1 VARDFPRFAKDLLQW
16 HIRTNGDFL
25 VRDNPRWFVAFVW
38 CEVLVQLPFFFVAA
52 YAYAAGECWVQYGG
66 EGRCS
71 VLCLRVDAADTRLD

>member
-1 VARDFPRFAKDLLQW
+1 VAREFPRFAKDLLQW

-52 YAYAAGECWVQYGG
+52 YAYAAGALHLKVINENIVVNNY
-66 EGRCS
+66 
-71 VLCLRVDAADTRLD
+71 L